1 MVNHI
6 FLRNTM
12 EEDKTHII
20 LISELNSILN
30 RKINLI
36 QQISINNYS

>member
-1 MVNHI
+1 
-6 FLRNTM
+6 M